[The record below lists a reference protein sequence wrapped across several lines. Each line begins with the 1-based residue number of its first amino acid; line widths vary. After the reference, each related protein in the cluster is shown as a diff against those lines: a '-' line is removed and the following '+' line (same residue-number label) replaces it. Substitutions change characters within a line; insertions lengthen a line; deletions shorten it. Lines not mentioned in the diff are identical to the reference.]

1 MVRKGYSFLR
11 RRRNTFACFGFTRGT
26 WRLRWRVC
34 VSGSRS
40 RSGCDFHN
48 FSSKTNIIVIMR
60 IVSLQDKCWRY
71 FALILLYWN
80 STYRH
85 FFPDID
91 SQKINL
97 EEESHFITA
106 FHYDFAVFI
115 GFQMKVFGLN
125 YIVTIILSL
134 EIYFSTYWNIW

>member
-1 MVRKGYSFLR
+1 MLKIVRL
-11 RRRNTFACFGFTRGT
+11 
-26 WRLRWRVC
+26 
-34 VSGSRS
+34 
-40 RSGCDFHN
+40 
-48 FSSKTNIIVIMR
+48 NI
-60 IVSLQDKCWRY
+60 
-71 FALILLYWN
+71 AILEFN
-80 STYRH
+80 IST

-125 YIVTIILSL
+125 YIVTIILS
-134 EIYFSTYWNIW
+134 